1 MLYRFCCRTY
11 ASLLFFVLFHYTA
24 AFRLFASAL
33 QYYFGIITVSY
44 SATEKQQKGNTQR
57 MEIEKL
63 KKTTIERLK
72 KVKAEQGLSVS
83 RIMELLESKGKFV
96 SEATV
101 KRIFSEGSESYNF
114 RYQDSIA
121 PLADVLLDLYGDTS
135 GLDDVHALK
144 QIIHD
149 KNQTIEFMMIK
160 FEEQKAAYE
169 RNVSH
174 LKGQIHRLNE
184 RLDIRERSIE
194 RKDAIMEKLLNA
206 YLLKETTE
214 PEIFV
219 PGAAHE

>member
-1 MLYRFCCRTY
+1 MHHKIY
-11 ASLLFFVLFHYTA
+11 
-24 AFRLFASAL
+24 
-33 QYYFGIITVSY
+33 
-44 SATEKQQKGNTQR
+44 QKGAICN
-57 MEIEKL
+57 MEVEKL

-72 KVKAEQGLSVS
+72 RVKAENGLSIS
-83 RIMELLESKGKFV
+83 KIMELLETKGKFV

-101 KRIFSEGSESYNF
+101 KRVFSEGSEDFNF

-135 GLDDVHALK
+135 GLDDIMALK

-160 FEEQKAAYE
+160 FEEQKAFYDK
-169 RNVSH
+169 NVAH

-184 RLDIRERSIE
+184 RLDVRERSIE

-206 YLLKETTE
+206 YLLKETTDID
-214 PEIFV
+214 EI
-219 PGAAHE
+219 

>member
-1 MLYRFCCRTY
+1 
-11 ASLLFFVLFHYTA
+11 
-24 AFRLFASAL
+24 
-33 QYYFGIITVSY
+33 
-44 SATEKQQKGNTQR
+44 

-63 KKTTIERLK
+63 KRTTIERLK

-219 PGAAHE
+219 PGAAQE

>member
-1 MLYRFCCRTY
+1 
-11 ASLLFFVLFHYTA
+11 
-24 AFRLFASAL
+24 
-33 QYYFGIITVSY
+33 
-44 SATEKQQKGNTQR
+44 
-57 MEIEKL
+57 MEVEKL

-72 KVKAEQGLSVS
+72 RVKAENGLSIS
-83 RIMELLESKGKFV
+83 KIMELLETKGKFV

-101 KRIFSEGSESYNF
+101 KRVFSEGSEDFNF

-135 GLDDVHALK
+135 GLDDIMALK

-160 FEEQKAAYE
+160 FEEQKAFYDK
-169 RNVSH
+169 NVAH

-184 RLDIRERSIE
+184 RLDVRERSIE

-206 YLLKETTE
+206 YLLKETTDID
-214 PEIFV
+214 EI
-219 PGAAHE
+219 

>member
-1 MLYRFCCRTY
+1 
-11 ASLLFFVLFHYTA
+11 
-24 AFRLFASAL
+24 
-33 QYYFGIITVSY
+33 
-44 SATEKQQKGNTQR
+44 

-72 KVKAEQGLSVS
+72 KVKTEQGLSIS
-83 RIMELLESKGKFV
+83 KIMDLLDEKGKYV

-101 KRIFSEGSESYNF
+101 KKVFSEGSEDFNF

-121 PLADVLLDLYGDTS
+121 PLADVLLDLYGDSS
-135 GLDDVHALK
+135 GLDDVMALK

-169 RNVSH
+169 RNVAH

-184 RLDIRERSIE
+184 RLDVREKSIE

-206 YLLKETTE
+206 YLLKETTDI
-214 PEIFV
+214 EI
-219 PGAAHE
+219 

>member
-1 MLYRFCCRTY
+1 
-11 ASLLFFVLFHYTA
+11 
-24 AFRLFASAL
+24 
-33 QYYFGIITVSY
+33 
-44 SATEKQQKGNTQR
+44 
-57 MEIEKL
+57 MEVEKL
-63 KKTTIERLK
+63 KRTTIERLK
-72 KVKAEQGLSVS
+72 RVKSENELSIS

-101 KRIFSEGSESYNF
+101 KRIFSEGSENFNF

-135 GLDDVHALK
+135 GLDDINALK

-160 FEEQKAAYE
+160 FEEQKASYE
-169 RNVSH
+169 RNVAH

-184 RLDIRERSIE
+184 RLDVRERSIE

-206 YLLKETTE
+206 YLLKETGE
-214 PEIFV
+214 PEI
-219 PGAAHE
+219 

>member
-1 MLYRFCCRTY
+1 MIGKVRFCSGKVRSKVRQR
-11 ASLLFFVLFHYTA
+11 AVLSPCQCGSGA
-24 AFRLFASAL
+24 
-33 QYYFGIITVSY
+33 GIH
-44 SATEKQQKGNTQR
+44 K
-57 MEIEKL
+57 KL
-63 KKTTIERLK
+63 KKTTIEQLK

-83 RIMELLESKGKFV
+83 RIMEMLEAKGKFV

-101 KRIFSEGSESYNF
+101 KRIFSEGSEEFNF

-135 GLDDVHALK
+135 GLDEVMALK

-160 FEEQKAAYE
+160 FEEQKSAYE
-169 RNVSH
+169 KNVAH

-206 YLLKETTE
+206 YLLKETSDIE
-214 PEIFV
+214 VEL
-219 PGAAHE
+219 

>member
-1 MLYRFCCRTY
+1 
-11 ASLLFFVLFHYTA
+11 
-24 AFRLFASAL
+24 
-33 QYYFGIITVSY
+33 
-44 SATEKQQKGNTQR
+44 
-57 MEIEKL
+57 MEVEKL

-72 KVKAEQGLSVS
+72 RVKAENGLSIS
-83 RIMELLESKGKFV
+83 KIMELLEAKGKFV

-101 KRIFSEGSESYNF
+101 KRVFSEGSEDFNF

-135 GLDDVHALK
+135 GLDDIMALK

-160 FEEQKAAYE
+160 FEEQKAFYDK
-169 RNVSH
+169 NVSH

-184 RLDIRERSIE
+184 RLDVRERSIE

-206 YLLKETTE
+206 YLLKETTDID
-214 PEIFV
+214 EI
-219 PGAAHE
+219 

>member
-1 MLYRFCCRTY
+1 MDMPDVSEYGAVRQFLSIYVLYRTLRYNFK
-11 ASLLFFVLFHYTA
+11 L
-24 AFRLFASAL
+24 
-33 QYYFGIITVSY
+33 ITVYFQYQNSITDY
-44 SATEKQQKGNTQR
+44 TTNTLKGATKI

-83 RIMELLESKGKFV
+83 RIMEMLEAKGKFV

-101 KRIFSEGSESYNF
+101 KRIFSEGSEDFNF

-135 GLDDVHALK
+135 GLDEVNALK

-160 FEEQKAAYE
+160 FEEQKASYE
-169 RNVSH
+169 RNVAH

-184 RLDIRERSIE
+184 RLDVRERSIE

-206 YLLKETTE
+206 YILRDNEELD
-214 PEIFV
+214 I
-219 PGAAHE
+219 

>member
-1 MLYRFCCRTY
+1 MYY
-11 ASLLFFVLFHYTA
+11 PKILL
-24 AFRLFASAL
+24 
-33 QYYFGIITVSY
+33 
-44 SATEKQQKGNTQR
+44 KGAICN

-63 KKTTIERLK
+63 KRTTIERLK
-72 KVKAEQGLSVS
+72 KVKVEQGLSVAK
-83 RIMELLESKGKFV
+83 ILELLESKGKFV

-101 KRIFSEGSESYNF
+101 KRVFSEGSEDFNF

-135 GLDDVHALK
+135 GLDEVAALK

-160 FEEQKAAYE
+160 FEEQKAFYE
-169 RNVSH
+169 KNVAH

-206 YLLKETTE
+206 YLIKETEDLTL
-214 PEIFV
+214 
-219 PGAAHE
+219 